1 MSKKLWMFDVTLNED
16 GRVND
21 YTVVSKSKIECMN
34 VIRWINEHKL
44 DSVPAQN
51 GASKAVPLNASN
63 LRSCS
68 RFKFML
74 DHLLGKA
81 IWMN

>member
-1 MSKKLWMFDVTLNED
+1 MFKKMWMFDVTLNED
-16 GRVND
+16 GKVNN
-21 YTVVSKSKIECMN
+21 YAVVSKDKFECMN
-34 VIRWINEHKL
+34 VIKWINEHKL

-68 RFKFML
+68 RLKFML